1 VSQVHLHPH
10 AAAPTLTQVGDNVFA
25 FVQLD
30 GSWGL
35 NNAGVLLG
43 GRGVTVIDTAFTAAR
58 ARRLAES
65 VRSLSPLPIRTLI
78 NTHHHGDHTYGNFV
92 FPEATIIAH
101 ERCRQAV
108 IETGLETRKFFP
120 GVEWGRIEI
129 VPPFVTFEDRLN
141 VYIDDARL
149 ELISMG
155 PAHTTN
161 DIAAWMPEQRILFAG
176 DLLFHGGTPFVVMG
190 SVAGSLA
197 ALERLRSLN
206 VTTIIPGHGSVCGPE
221 VIDDQLAY
229 LDLIQELA
237 RAGVEAGRSPLEVA
251 RQTDLGR
258 FGEWTDRERLV
269 GNLHR
274 AYAEIAGRPLG
285 VALPFDEIVE
295 DMMAY
300 NDGMPLRCLA

>member
-1 VSQVHLHPH
+1 
-10 AAAPTLTQVGDNVFA
+10 
-25 FVQLD
+25 
-30 GSWGL
+30 
-35 NNAGVLLG
+35 
-43 GRGVTVIDTAFTAAR
+43 
-58 ARRLAES
+58 
-65 VRSLSPLPIRTLI
+65 
-78 NTHHHGDHTYGNFV
+78 
-92 FPEATIIAH
+92 
-101 ERCRQAV
+101 
-108 IETGLETRKFFP
+108 
-120 GVEWGRIEI
+120 
-129 VPPFVTFEDRLN
+129 
-141 VYIDDARL
+141 
-149 ELISMG
+149 M
-155 PAHTTN
+155 
-161 DIAAWMPEQRILFAG
+161 
-176 DLLFHGGTPFVVMG
+176 
-190 SVAGSLA
+190 
-197 ALERLRSLN
+197 
-206 VTTIIPGHGSVCGPE
+206 CGPE